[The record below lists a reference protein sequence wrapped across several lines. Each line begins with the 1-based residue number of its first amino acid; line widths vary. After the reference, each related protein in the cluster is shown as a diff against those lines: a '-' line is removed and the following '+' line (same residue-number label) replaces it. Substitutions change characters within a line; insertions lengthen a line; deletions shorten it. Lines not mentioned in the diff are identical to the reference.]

1 MSKKQKSWTY
11 QSLDGI
17 AVRLRDDFNSGNK
30 EFIILYAHNGT
41 GKTRL
46 STEFKNKAP
55 QNTTVNNTPE
65 RDTLYFNAFT
75 EDLFYWDNLHED
87 DQEPRL
93 LVNPNSSL
101 LSGFSDLS
109 IEESIEKHFHRYC
122 TARFEITLYS
132 PEEVA
137 AMSKPNASSHALFL
151 RFGNELETKPKFIK
165 FKTRND
171 EDWIK
176 ISRGEERIFIWSTFL
191 SFVEQVLNGESS
203 YRWVKFLYIDD
214 PISSLDDNNVIAVAT
229 DLAGVLRGLK
239 KRTQIVSSVS
249 SHGETS
255 EPLEHTPIKVI
266 VSSHHALFFNI
277 LFNSLK
283 GSRCRH
289 YFLHYST
296 TSTDYTLRVTDETP
310 FFHHVALLCEL
321 RIAAQTK
328 LLYTYHFNILR
339 SILEKTASFL
349 GKDDFRACL
358 EGFDEQEIYSR
369 ALDILSHGN
378 FSLFEPVEMLEDNK
392 VLFQK
397 ILNMFI
403 EKYNFDLPSL
413 LSEAAPSQANANQL
427 VQAAVNASTID
438 SRT

>member
-55 QNTTVNNTPE
+55 SNRTGDNIPQ

-75 EDLFYWDNLHED
+75 EDLFYWDNAHED

-109 IEESIEKHFHRYC
+109 IEDSIAKHFHKYC

-132 PEEVA
+132 PEEVV
-137 AMSKPNASSHALFL
+137 AMSNPNASSHELFQ
-151 RFGNELETKPKFIK
+151 RYGNELETKPKYIK
-165 FKTRND
+165 FKTHND

-191 SFVEQVLNGESS
+191 AFVEQVLKGESS
-203 YRWVKFLYIDD
+203 YRWVKFLFIDD

-239 KRTQIVSSVS
+239 DRTQIVSSVS
-249 SHGETS
+249 SHGGTS
-255 EPLEHTPIKVI
+255 EQTEHNPIKVI

-277 LFNSLK
+277 LFNSLQ
-283 GSRCRH
+283 GSRFRH
-289 YFLHYST
+289 YYLNYST
-296 TSTDYTLRVTDETP
+296 TSTEYTLRVTDETP

-321 RIAAQTK
+321 CKAAQSR

-339 SILEKTASFL
+339 SILEKTAIFL

-358 EGFDEQEIYSR
+358 EGIDKQGLYSR
-369 ALDILSHGN
+369 ALDIFSHGN
-378 FSLFEPVEMLEDNK
+378 YSLFEPVEMVEDNK
-392 VLFQK
+392 VLFQE
-397 ILNMFI
+397 ILTTFI
-403 EKYNFDLPSL
+403 QKYNFDLPSL
-413 LSEAAPSQANANQL
+413 LSDTAPSQANATQP

>member
-1 MSKKQKSWTY
+1 MSKQLKQWIF
-11 QSLDGI
+11 QSLDEI
-17 AVRLRDDFNSGNK
+17 AVRLRDDFHSGNK
-30 EFIILYAHNGT
+30 EFVLLYAHNGT

-55 QNTTVNNTPE
+55 ANRTVENIPE

-109 IEESIEKHFHRYC
+109 IAESIAKHFHRYC

-132 PEEVA
+132 PEEVE
-137 AMSKPNASSHALFL
+137 AMSNPNASSHALFR

-165 FKTRND
+165 FKTHND

-176 ISRGEERIFIWSTFL
+176 ISRGEERIFIWSIFL

-239 KRTQIVSSVS
+239 ARTQIVSSVS

-255 EPLEHTPIKVI
+255 EQLEHNPIKVI

-289 YFLHYST
+289 YYLNYST
-296 TSTDYTLRVTDETP
+296 TCTEYTLRVTDETP
-310 FFHHVALLCEL
+310 FFHHIALLCEL
-321 RIAAQTK
+321 RIAAQSN

-339 SILEKTASFL
+339 SIIEKTAIFL

-358 EGFDEQEIYSR
+358 KGIDEQEIISR
-369 ALDILSHGN
+369 TLDILSHGN
-378 FSLFEPVEMLEDNK
+378 YSLFEPVEMLEDNK

-397 ILNMFI
+397 ILSTFI
-403 EKYNFDLPSL
+403 EKYNFNLPSL
-413 LSEAAPSQANANQL
+413 LSDTAPSQANATQP

-438 SRT
+438 SRI

>member
-1 MSKKQKSWTY
+1 MSKQPKTWIF
-11 QSLDGI
+11 QSLDEI
-17 AVRLRDDFNSGNK
+17 ALRLRDDFHSGNK
-30 EFIILYAHNGT
+30 EFILLYAHNGT

-55 QNTTVNNTPE
+55 KNSTGENTPE

-75 EDLFYWDNLHED
+75 EDLFYWDNDHED

-109 IEESIEKHFHRYC
+109 IEESIAKHFHRYC
-122 TARFEITLYS
+122 TARFEISLYS

-137 AMSKPNASSHALFL
+137 AMSSPNASSHALYR
-151 RFGNELETKPKFIK
+151 RFGNELETKPKYIK
-165 FKTRND
+165 FKTQSD

-176 ISRGEERIFIWSTFL
+176 ISRGEERIFVWSTFL
-191 SFVEQVLNGESS
+191 SFVEQVLKGESS

-229 DLAGVLRGLK
+229 DLAGVLRDLK
-239 KRTQIVSSVS
+239 ARTQIVSSLS

-255 EPLEHTPIKVI
+255 EPLEHNPIKAI

-289 YFLHYST
+289 YFLNYST
-296 TSTDYTLRVTDETP
+296 TSAEYTLRVTDETP

-321 RIAAQTK
+321 RKAAQSR

-339 SILEKTASFL
+339 SILEKTAIFL

-358 EGFDEQEIYSR
+358 EGIDEQEICSR
-369 ALDILSHGN
+369 TLDILSHGN
-378 FSLFEPVEMLEDNK
+378 YSLFEPVEMLEDNK
-392 VLFQK
+392 DLFQK
-397 ILNMFI
+397 ILSTFI

-413 LSEAAPSQANANQL
+413 LSETAPSQANANQL